1 MTKQTLDNLNVTFYS
16 DSNVLNESSFLTAS
30 NKGTVWSIEFGNTG
44 AKKVWNNT
52 VDGLLRGVYS
62 KTLASISTSIST
74 WYKLFAG
81 NSYYLW
87 IKIKLANDYKFPNDI
102 TTTLKRA
109 YAIPS
114 SSTSTFLVVDIPPQV
129 GGGTWRVINSLE
141 SVTFELEDERTL
153 NIKVWPGKDSSVFGA
168 KCSCI
173 YIYHP
178 TLTGIPYQSAQSGF
192 YGTSNLIGASISP
205 AFAESYQDGDNASFT
220 VTPDSGYRF
229 FTPPVVHM
237 GGVEIPLADNG
248 DGSYTASF
256 TVTANFTLDG
266 EAKRA
271 IELKGTLRGVSCDKS
286 FGWYDVSG
294 VSTSNP
300 FRIECT
306 PLPRY
311 VLNASTSPAYATIN
325 GEQKNF
331 SFTGEPTHADK
342 CYLNLTSIDYNV
354 SEITIFVEA
363 EYSYEKL
370 GLIGIYA
377 PTETQMLELASKRF
391 YSMTGDGFKDYSEYI
406 ISYMKLHLNREA
418 IPSYVQKTVKYGPYS
433 TDITCDLF
441 PDYVV
446 EFDLGRVFISETHG
460 NSIDYEQTTLTAY
473 LPYIGFVELPV
484 QVFMNKPANLHYRVN
499 VASGECL
506 AVFTDD
512 NGVLLR
518 GFAGNMSFN
527 IPVHF
532 NSTLSA
538 IPVNFNSTS
547 RGNSLSDSSS
557 WYLLKELNP
566 YIEARSQIP
575 YEPETPVFGVDDN
588 RINTL
593 SNFSGYCV
601 FSDINMN
608 MGNMTQAEYDEI
620 ISLLKTG
627 VII

>member
-1 MTKQTLDNLNVTFYS
+1 MAKQTLYNLNINFYS
-16 DSNVLNESSFLTAS
+16 NNTDLDENSFLTGS
-30 NKGTVWSIEFGNTG
+30 NKSTVWSLESGSDG
-44 AKKVWNNT
+44 ATRVWENEA
-52 VDGLLRGVYS
+52 DGQLRGVYS
-62 KTLASISTSIST
+62 RTLASITNYST
-74 WYKLFAG
+74 WYRYYRG
-81 NSYYLW
+81 SSYGLW
-87 IKIKLANDYKFPNDI
+87 MKIKLANEYKFTSDI
-102 TTTLKRA
+102 TSILTRA
-109 YAIPS
+109 YALPPS
-114 SSTSTFLVVDIPPQV
+114 STATSIVVDTPPQV
-129 GGGTWRVINSLE
+129 TPEGTWRNISNQDC
-141 SVTFELEDERTL
+141 VTIELEDERTL
-153 NIKVWPGKDSSVFGA
+153 TIRIFPGKDSVVFGG
-168 KCSCI
+168 KCVCI
-173 YIYHP
+173 YIYHS

-205 AFAESYQDGDNASFT
+205 AFAESYQDGDPASFT
-220 VTPDSGYRF
+220 VSPDSGYRF
-229 FTPPVVHM
+229 FTPPSVHM
-237 GGVEIPLADNG
+237 SGVEIPLADNG
-248 DGSYTASF
+248 DGTFTASF
-256 TVTANFTLDG
+256 TVTGNFTLDG

-286 FGWYDVSG
+286 FGWYDVSN

-300 FRIECT
+300 FLIECT

-342 CYLNLTSIDYNV
+342 CYLELTSIDYNV
-354 SEITIFVEA
+354 LEIAIFVEA
-363 EYSYEKL
+363 EYNYEKL

-391 YSMTGDGFKDYSEYI
+391 YSMTGEGFKDYSEYI
-406 ISYMKLHLNREA
+406 ISYMKLYLNRNA

-446 EFDLGRVFISETHG
+446 EFDLGRVFISETYG
-460 NSIDYEQTTLTAY
+460 NAIDYEQTTLTAY

-484 QVFMNKPANLHYRVN
+484 QIFMNKAANLHYRVN

-512 NGVLLR
+512 NGVLLQ
-518 GFAGNMSFN
+518 GYTGNMSFS

-532 NSTLSA
+532 NSTL
-538 IPVNFNSTS
+538 
-547 RGNSLSDSSS
+547 RDNSLSDSSP
-557 WYLLKELNP
+557 WYLLKDPNP
-566 YIEARSQIP
+566 YIEVRSQIP
-575 YEPETPVFGVDDN
+575 YEPETPVFGGDDN
-588 RINTL
+588 RIDTL

-620 ISLLKTG
+620 ISLLKSG

>member
-1 MTKQTLDNLNVTFYS
+1 MAKQTLENLNVTFYS
-16 DSNVLNESSFLTAS
+16 DNNVLNENSFLTGS
-30 NKGTVWSIEFGNTG
+30 NKSTVWSLERGS
-44 AKKVWNNT
+44 
-52 VDGLLRGVYS
+52 DGPTRLWEDEAGGPLRGVYTRS
-62 KTLASISTSIST
+62 LASLTNLIT
-74 WYKLFAG
+74 WYR
-81 NSYYLW
+81 YYRGSTYGLW
-87 IKIKLANDYKFPNDI
+87 MKIKLANEYKFPSDI
-102 TTTLKRA
+102 TTSLKRA
-109 YAIPS
+109 YAIPP
-114 SSTSTFLVVDIPPQV
+114 TSTATFFNVDVPPQV
-129 GGGTWRVINSLE
+129 TVEGIWREISNQE
-141 SVTFELEDERTL
+141 CVTIELEDERTL
-153 NIKVWPGKDSSVFGA
+153 TIRVFPGKDSTVFGA

-192 YGTSNLIGASISP
+192 YGTSNLIGASFSP
-205 AFAESYQDGDNASFT
+205 TFAESYQDGDPASFT
-220 VTPDSGYRF
+220 VSPDSGYRF
-229 FTPPVVHM
+229 FTPPVIHM

-271 IELKGTLRGVSCDKS
+271 IELKGTLRGVSS
-286 FGWYDVSG
+286 NLPFGWYDVSG
-294 VSTSNP
+294 VSTSKP

-331 SFTGEPTHADK
+331 SFTGESTHADS
-342 CYLNLTSIDYNV
+342 CYLSLTSIDYNV
-354 SEITIFVEA
+354 LEIAIFVEA
-363 EYSYEKL
+363 EYNYEKL

-377 PTETQMLELASKRF
+377 PTDTQMLELASKRF
-391 YSMTGDGFKDYSEYI
+391 YSMSGDGFKDYSEYI
-406 ISYMKLHLNREA
+406 ISYMKLHLNRDV
-418 IPSYVQKTVKYGPYS
+418 IPSYEQKTVKYGPYS

-446 EFDLGRVFISETHG
+446 EFDLGRVFIAETYG
-460 NSIDYEQTTLTAY
+460 NSVDYEQTTLTAY

-484 QVFMNKPANLHYRVN
+484 SVFMNKAANLKYRVN

-512 NGVLLR
+512 NGVLLQ
-518 GFAGNMSFN
+518 GYTGNMSFS

-532 NSTLSA
+532 NSTL
-538 IPVNFNSTS
+538 
-547 RGNSLSDSSS
+547 RDNSLSDSSP
-557 WYLLKELNP
+557 WYLLKDLNP

-575 YEPETPVFGVDDN
+575 YEPETPVFGGDDN
-588 RINTL
+588 RIDTL

-601 FSDINMN
+601 FSDVNLN
-608 MGNMTQAEYDEI
+608 MGNMIQAEYDEI
-620 ISLLKTG
+620 ISLLKSG
-627 VII
+627 III

>member
-1 MTKQTLDNLNVTFYS
+1 MTKQTLNNLNVNFYS
-16 DSNVLNESSFLTAS
+16 NNTYLDENSFLTGS
-30 NKGTVWSIEFGNTG
+30 NKSTVWSLECGNDG
-44 AKKVWNNT
+44 ATRVWEDEA
-52 VDGLLRGVYS
+52 DGPLRGMYS
-62 KTLASISTSIST
+62 RTLASITTFISWYRYYRGSTYGI
-74 WYKLFAG
+74 
-81 NSYYLW
+81 W
-87 IKIKLANDYKFPNDI
+87 IKIKLANNYKFPSDVTSI
-102 TTTLKRA
+102 LKRA
-109 YAIPS
+109 YALPPS
-114 SSTSTFLVVDIPPQV
+114 STATSLVVDTPPQV
-129 GGGTWRVINSLE
+129 SAQGIWKDISNQE
-141 SVTFELEDERTL
+141 CVTIELEDERTL
-153 NIKVWPGKDSSVFGA
+153 TIKIFPGKESVVFGG
-168 KCSCI
+168 KCACI

-205 AFAESYQDGDNASFT
+205 AFAESYQAGDPASFT
-220 VTPDSGYRF
+220 VSPDSGYRF

-248 DGSYTASF
+248 DGTF
-256 TVTANFTLDG
+256 TANFAVTGNFTMDG

-271 IELKGTLRGVSCDKS
+271 IELKGTLRGVSSDKS

-294 VSTSNP
+294 VSTSSP

-331 SFTGEPTHADK
+331 SFTGESTHADS
-342 CYLNLTSIDYNV
+342 CYLSLTSIDYNV
-354 SEITIFVEA
+354 SEISIFVEA
-363 EYSYEKL
+363 EYNYEKL

-406 ISYMKLHLNREA
+406 ISYMKLYLNRNA

-441 PDYVV
+441 PEYVV
-446 EFDLGRVFISETHG
+446 EFDLGRVFINETHG
-460 NSIDYEQTTLTAY
+460 NSIDYEQTSLTAY
-473 LPYIGFVELPV
+473 LPYIGFVDLPV
-484 QVFMNKPANLHYRVN
+484 AVFMNKGANLHYRVN

-512 NGVLLR
+512 NGALLH
-518 GFAGNMSFN
+518 GFTGNMSFS

-532 NSTLSA
+532 NSTLRS
-538 IPVNFNSTS
+538 VRFNSTF
-547 RGNSLSDSSS
+547 RGNSLSDSSA
-557 WYLLKELNP
+557 WYLLKDPNP

-575 YEPETPVFGVDDN
+575 YEPETPVFGGDDN
-588 RINTL
+588 RIDTL

-601 FSDINMN
+601 FSDVNLN

-620 ISLLKTG
+620 ISLLKSG